1 MKNSKLRRILLTLA
15 CAVLLVSLSVGATLA
30 YLTST
35 TNVVENTFTVGKVK
49 IDLDE
54 ADVDQYGVVI
64 AGNDRVEENEYK
76 LLPGHTYTKDP
87 IVYVEAGSEQCY
99 VFVKVVNQIAAIEDS
114 TNTIAAQI
122 AANDWLP
129 LMVDGNRV
137 DNVFYYET
145 IVDAREVTTDIQ
157 LPVFESFKISGAVLN
172 GVNEGEEKVE
182 GQLYITDYTTE
193 DNDTVVTI
201 QAYAIQSDGFAT
213 AADAWKTQAGN
224 FQ

>member
-35 TNVVENTFTVGKVK
+35 TGVVENTFTVGKVK

-54 ADVDQYGVVI
+54 AKVDVYGDEV
-64 AGNDRVEENEYK
+64 ANADRVTENVYK
-76 LLPGHTYTKDP
+76 LLPAHEYTKDP
-87 IVYVEAGSEQCY
+87 IVYVKAGSEQCY

-114 TNTIAAQI
+114 ANTIAAQMT
-122 AANDWLP
+122 ANGWHQLV
-129 LMVDGNRV
+129 VDGADV
-137 DNVFYYET
+137 ENVFYYKDV
-145 IVDAREVTTDIQ
+145 VDARTATADIK
-157 LPVFESFKISGAVLN
+157 LPVFKTFKISADVLN
-172 GVNEGEEKVE
+172 GVDEGETKDPSK
-182 GQLYITDYTTE
+182 LYITDYTTE

-201 QAYAIQSDGFAT
+201 QAYAIQKDGFDNAAAAWT
-213 AADAWKTQAGN
+213 AQAGN